1 MIVYIYIYIFVG
13 FFFLLYKNRIYF
25 KLELNILSR
34 YPGDSGTFG
43 RQLPDR
49 SPVHAR
55 DQYRANLVTV
65 CTILYVQKE
74 S

>member
-43 RQLPDR
+43 RPLPDR

>member
-1 MIVYIYIYIFVG
+1 MRV
-13 FFFLLYKNRIYF
+13 LYKNRIYF

-43 RQLPDR
+43 RPLPDR
-49 SPVHAR
+49 SPVHAL